1 MTQLGPR
8 YTEAVDYV
16 RVTHADHYRKGTR
29 IPYLYHLLGVSSL
42 VLEFGGDE
50 DQAIAGLLHDVI
62 EDCGSEHEAKIR
74 AKFGDAVTAIVL
86 ACTDGSAEAKS
97 TATDPVTKLA
107 DWRRRKIAY
116 LSHLAGESD
125 VALLVSACDK
135 LHNARAIV
143 GDLENSAVGPAV
155 FERFTAGRDGTLAYY
170 HSLSRIF
177 SERSSPVTRALDLT
191 VARMHTLAGSATRQS
206 LV

>member
-16 RVTHADHYRKGTR
+16 RVAHANHYRKGTR

-50 DQAIAGLLHDVI
+50 NQAIAGLLHDVI
-62 EDCGSEHEAKIR
+62 EDCGGEHEAKIR
-74 AKFGDAVTAIVL
+74 AQFGPEVAAIVL
-86 ACTDGSAEAKS
+86 ACTDGSAESKAA
-97 TATDPVTKLA
+97 ATDPDAKLA

-116 LSHLAGESD
+116 LAHLANETD
-125 VALLVSACDK
+125 AALLVSACDK

-143 GDLENSAVGPAV
+143 GDLENPAVGVAV

-177 SERSSPVTRALDLT
+177 SERSSPVTVALDLT
-191 VARMHTLAGSATRQS
+191 VARMHTLAGRATRQA